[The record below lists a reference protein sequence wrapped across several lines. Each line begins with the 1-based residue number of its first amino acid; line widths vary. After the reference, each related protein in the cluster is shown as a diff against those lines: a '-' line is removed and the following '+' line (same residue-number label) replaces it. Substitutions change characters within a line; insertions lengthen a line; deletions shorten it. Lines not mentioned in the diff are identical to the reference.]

1 MVGGFGLSLLGVL
14 VTLINLYQLVL
25 IVRALISWVG
35 ADARNP
41 LVLFLHRI
49 TEPVLKP
56 LRKLVPP
63 QKLGGIDISPVIAI
77 LILEFL
83 KNGLI
88 LSFGLR
94 PQFFFF

>member
-1 MVGGFGLSLLGVL
+1 MLGGFGLSLLGLL
-14 VTLINLYQLVL
+14 VTLINLYQLVIL
-25 IVRALISWVG
+25 VRALISWVSP
-35 ADARNP
+35 DPRNP
-41 LVLFLHRI
+41 LVLFLMRI

-63 QKLGGIDISPVIAI
+63 EKLGGIDISPLIAI

-94 PQFFFF
+94 ARFFFF

>member
-1 MVGGFGLSLLGVL
+1 MVGGFGLSLVGLF
-14 VTLINLYQLVL
+14 VTLIYLYQIVIL
-25 IVRALISWVG
+25 VRAFISWVG
-35 ADARNP
+35 PDPRNP
-41 LVLFLHRI
+41 IVIFLHRV

-63 QKLGGIDISPVIAI
+63 QKLGGIDISPLIAI
-77 LILEFL
+77 LLLEVL

-94 PQFFFF
+94 PRFFF